1 MNYKNSKVKIK
12 GWRESRGFTWR
23 KEGRRQNNDD
33 DKQEKGKGD
42 REDFEYENKRGFI
55 ISTVVPFLQMAM
67 WSNPPNLY
75 WVIGH

>member
-12 GWRESRGFTWR
+12 GCRESRGFTWR

-42 REDFEYENKRGFI
+42 REDF
-55 ISTVVPFLQMAM
+55 
-67 WSNPPNLY
+67 
-75 WVIGH
+75 